1 MIDYVSNLL
10 LNMSAGLLPEHL
22 SEDDVELLQKY
33 TDEKHGKNSDWFT
46 IPGYWEPEYRRSRFD
61 RHALKQTS
69 IEHE

>member
-33 TDEKHGKNSDWFT
+33 TDEKHGKIQIGLLFLDIGNQNTEDPDLT
-46 IPGYWEPEYRRSRFD
+46 D
-61 RHALKQTS
+61 MH
-69 IEHE
+69 

>member
-10 LNMSAGLLPEHL
+10 LNMSAGLLPEH
-22 SEDDVELLQKY
+22 
-33 TDEKHGKNSDWFT
+33 
-46 IPGYWEPEYRRSRFD
+46 WEPEYRRSRFD